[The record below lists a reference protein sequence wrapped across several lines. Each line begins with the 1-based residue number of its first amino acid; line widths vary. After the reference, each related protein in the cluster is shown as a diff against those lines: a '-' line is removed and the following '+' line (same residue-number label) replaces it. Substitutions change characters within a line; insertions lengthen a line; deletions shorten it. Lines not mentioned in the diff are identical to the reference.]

1 MPIPRIK
8 TNRDLYLA
16 VTDLT
21 GAQKSCP
28 RSLEEYLRALWAL
41 GRSRREQTSLSGDD
55 LLEMLS
61 SAFNSSAPAF
71 EEDWRARYN
80 LDDEDLP
87 GYEGWE
93 ARLLRQIVDLREM
106 AEQGQLA
113 DEYRYLGIS
122 APRGPQWYNFDPCTF
137 LECGTVGCFGG
148 WEPEDE
154 TGRTY
159 VPGPVA
165 VMDENGQIVSVDP
178 RDVPNPVVSILEI
191 RWEDFRELL
200 EYGQTYE

>member
-1 MPIPRIK
+1 MPDSTIK

-21 GAQKSCP
+21 AAQKPCP
-28 RSLEEYLRALWAL
+28 RSLEEYLRALWVL
-41 GRSRREQTSLSGDD
+41 GRTRREQPSLSGND

-61 SAFNSSAPAF
+61 SAFSSPIPDV
-71 EEDWRARYN
+71 EDDWRARYN
-80 LDDEDLP
+80 IDDEDLS

-93 ARLLRQIVDLREM
+93 ARLLRQVVDLREM

-113 DEYRYLGIS
+113 DEYRYFGIS
-122 APRGPQWYNFDPCTF
+122 APRGSQWYNFDPCTF

-191 RWEDFRELL
+191 RWEDFRDFL